1 MRISILKTLIKKE
14 IIDVIRDKKTVFAMI
29 VMPILLY
36 PILMIGMSF
45 FMQMTIEESKE
56 KTIDI
61 LVQGN
66 VTEGFLDFASEEL
79 EKARFVEESEEP
91 FYTLSFENDQ
101 VIIQYDS
108 SKDAM
113 EVSLSELKGVFQA
126 FEIQQL
132 EQAVDSAGMK
142 VNTIGEDDI
151 ILDDQATD
159 TMLMAKLMGQVLPLL
174 LIVGVILGVIYPAID
189 IVTGEKERHTLETL
203 RSLPI
208 TALEIVVSKFA
219 TIVICGLVSAM
230 LNLIS
235 IICSVGYF
243 IASLSAVGEFGFE
256 GISLSEMVVPLLIA
270 LLCLVIFAFF
280 ASAATM
286 IVVSFA
292 STFKEAQNYITPLML
307 GLMMPAYITMMP
319 TITLNSITS
328 LIPVVNI
335 SLLIREAF
343 AFKLDWSLVALVII
357 SNIAYSLFA
366 MLLLGNI
373 FNRETVLFG
382 SGKSFRLLESRK
394 EIVKGGLPGMSDA
407 FAIFAIAIVILL
419 YGGLVILEL
428 TDVVEL
434 QLVSTQA
441 IIVTVTLLYG
451 IYIKSNFKEL
461 FRFKKCSFKYFFIGI
476 PLIGVGLLITLLLQ
490 NVLLTLVPG
499 LESLLVQFQETL
511 QFDQIAIYILV
522 VAVCPAICEELLFRG
537 FILTGL
543 QVEKHPVFAIVTSSI
558 MFGIFHMN
566 VFQLITGMV
575 LGGVLGFVT
584 YKSKSI
590 YPAMAL
596 HFLNNLV
603 AVFISG

>member
-1 MRISILKTLIKKE
+1 M
-14 IIDVIRDKKTVFAMI
+14 IDVIRDKKTVFAMI

-45 FMQMTIEESKE
+45 FMQMTMEESE
-56 KTIDI
+56 QKTVDI
-61 LVQGN
+61 LVQGS
-66 VTEGFLDFASEEL
+66 VTDGFLEFAGEQL
-79 EKARFVEESEEP
+79 EQAHFVEESEAP
-91 FYTLSFENDQ
+91 FYTISFEEDQ
-101 VIIQYDS
+101 VVIQYDS

-113 EVSLSELKGVFQA
+113 EVSLSELKGVFQG
-126 FEIQQL
+126 FEIHQL
-132 EQAVDSAGMK
+132 EQALEGENIQVT
-142 VNTIGEDDI
+142 TIGQEDI
-151 ILDDQATD
+151 VLKDQATD
-159 TMLMAKLMGQVLPLL
+159 TMILAKIIGQTLPLL
-174 LIVGVILGVIYPAID
+174 LIIGVILGVIYPAID
-189 IVTGEKERHTLETL
+189 IVTGEKERQTLETL

-208 TALEIVVSKFA
+208 TSLEIVVSKFA
-219 TIVICGLVSAM
+219 AIVICGLVSAI
-230 LNLIS
+230 LNLVS

-243 IASLSAVGEFGFE
+243 IASLATVGELGFE
-256 GISLSEMVVPLLIA
+256 GIVLSEMVVPLLIA
-270 LLCLVIFAFF
+270 LLCLIIFAFF
-280 ASAATM
+280 ACATTM

-292 STFKEAQNYITPLML
+292 STFKEAQNYISPLMI

-319 TITLNSITS
+319 TVTLNSITS

-343 AFKLDWSLVALVII
+343 AFELNWSMVALVIV

-382 SGKSFRLLESRK
+382 SAKSFRLLESRK
-394 EIVKGGLPGMSDA
+394 EMTKGGLPGISDA
-407 FAIFAIAIVILL
+407 FSIFAIAIVLLL
-419 YGGLVILEL
+419 YGGVVLLQL
-428 TDVVEL
+428 TDIMEV

-441 IIVTVTLLYG
+441 MILVITLLYG
-451 IYIKSNFKEL
+451 LYIKCNFKEL
-461 FRFKKCSFKYFFIGI
+461 FQFKKCSIKYFLMGI
-476 PLIGVGLLITLLLQ
+476 PLVGAGLLITLLLQ
-490 NVLLTLVPG
+490 NLLLTLVPG
-499 LESLLVQFQETL
+499 LESLLIQFEETL
-511 QFDQIAIYILV
+511 QFNHMAIYILV
-522 VAVCPAICEELLFRG
+522 IAVCPAICEELLFRG

-566 VFQLITGMV
+566 VFQFITGMI
-575 LGGVLGFVT
+575 LGSVLGFVT

-603 AVFISG
+603 AVLISG

>member
-1 MRISILKTLIKKE
+1 MRTNILKKLIKKE
-14 IIDVIRDKKTVFAMI
+14 MIDVIRDKKTVFAMI

-45 FMQMTIEESKE
+45 FMQMTMEESE
-56 KTIDI
+56 QKTVDI
-61 LVQGN
+61 LVQGS
-66 VTEGFLDFASEEL
+66 VTDGFLEFAGEQL
-79 EKARFVEESEEP
+79 EQAHFVEESEAP
-91 FYTLSFENDQ
+91 FYTISFEEDQ
-101 VIIQYDS
+101 VVIQYDS

-113 EVSLSELKGVFQA
+113 EVSLSELKGVFQG
-126 FEIQQL
+126 FEIHQL
-132 EQAVDSAGMK
+132 EQALEGENIQVT
-142 VNTIGEDDI
+142 TIGQEDI
-151 ILDDQATD
+151 VLKDQATD
-159 TMLMAKLMGQVLPLL
+159 TMILAKIIGQTLPLL
-174 LIVGVILGVIYPAID
+174 LIIGVILGVIYPAID
-189 IVTGEKERHTLETL
+189 IVTGEKERQTLETL

-208 TALEIVVSKFA
+208 TSLEIVVSKFA
-219 TIVICGLVSAM
+219 AIVICGLVSAI
-230 LNLIS
+230 LNLVS

-243 IASLSAVGEFGFE
+243 IASLATVGELGFE
-256 GISLSEMVVPLLIA
+256 GIVLSEMVVPLLIA
-270 LLCLVIFAFF
+270 LLCLIIFAFF
-280 ASAATM
+280 ACATTM

-292 STFKEAQNYITPLML
+292 STFKEAQNYISPLMI

-319 TITLNSITS
+319 TVTLNSITS

-343 AFKLDWSLVALVII
+343 AFELNWSMVALVIV

-382 SGKSFRLLESRK
+382 SAKSFRLLESRK
-394 EIVKGGLPGMSDA
+394 EMTKGGLPGISDA
-407 FAIFAIAIVILL
+407 FSIFAIAIVLLL
-419 YGGLVILEL
+419 YGGVVLLQL
-428 TDVVEL
+428 TDIMEV

-441 IIVTVTLLYG
+441 MILVITLLYG
-451 IYIKSNFKEL
+451 LYIKCNFKEL
-461 FRFKKCSFKYFFIGI
+461 FQFKKCSIKYFLMGI
-476 PLIGVGLLITLLLQ
+476 PLVGAGLLITLLLQ
-490 NVLLTLVPG
+490 NLLLTLVPG
-499 LESLLVQFQETL
+499 LESLLIQFEETL
-511 QFDQIAIYILV
+511 QFNHMAIYILV
-522 VAVCPAICEELLFRG
+522 IAVCPAICEELLFRG

-566 VFQLITGMV
+566 VFQFITGMI
-575 LGGVLGFVT
+575 LGSVLGFVT

-603 AVFISG
+603 AVLISG

>member
-1 MRISILKTLIKKE
+1 M
-14 IIDVIRDKKTVFAMI
+14 IDVIRDKKTVFAMI

-45 FMQMTIEESKE
+45 FMQMTMEESE
-56 KTIDI
+56 QKTVDI
-61 LVQGN
+61 LVQGSI
-66 VTEGFLDFASEEL
+66 TDGFLEFAGEQL
-79 EKARFVEESEEP
+79 EQARFVEESEAP
-91 FYTLSFENDQ
+91 FYTIFFEEDQ
-101 VIIQYDS
+101 VTIQYDS

-113 EVSLSELKGVFQA
+113 EVSLSELKGVFQG
-126 FEIQQL
+126 FEIHQL
-132 EQAVDSAGMK
+132 EQALEGENVQ
-142 VNTIGEDDI
+142 VTTIGQEDI
-151 ILDDQATD
+151 VLKDQATD
-159 TMLMAKLMGQVLPLL
+159 TMILAKIIGQTLPLL
-174 LIVGVILGVIYPAID
+174 LIIGVILGVIYPAID
-189 IVTGEKERHTLETL
+189 IVTGEKERQTLETL

-208 TALEIVVSKFA
+208 TSLEIVVSKFA
-219 TIVICGLVSAM
+219 AIVICGLVSAI
-230 LNLIS
+230 LNLVS

-243 IASLSAVGEFGFE
+243 IASLATVGELGFE
-256 GISLSEMVVPLLIA
+256 GIVLSEMVVPLLIA
-270 LLCLVIFAFF
+270 LLCLIIFAFF
-280 ASAATM
+280 ASATTM

-292 STFKEAQNYITPLML
+292 STFKEAQNYISPLMI

-319 TITLNSITS
+319 TVTLNSITS

-343 AFKLDWSLVALVII
+343 AFELNWSMVALVIV

-382 SGKSFRLLESRK
+382 SAKSFRLLESRK
-394 EIVKGGLPGMSDA
+394 EMTKGGLPGISDA
-407 FAIFAIAIVILL
+407 FSIFAIAIVLLL
-419 YGGLVILEL
+419 YGGVVLLQL
-428 TDVVEL
+428 TDIMEV

-441 IIVTVTLLYG
+441 MILVITLLYG
-451 IYIKSNFKEL
+451 LYIKCNFKEL
-461 FRFKKCSFKYFFIGI
+461 FQFKKCSIKYFLMGI
-476 PLIGVGLLITLLLQ
+476 PLVGAGLLITLLLQ
-490 NVLLTLVPG
+490 NLLLTLVPG
-499 LESLLVQFQETL
+499 LESLLIQFEETL
-511 QFDQIAIYILV
+511 QFNHMAIYILV
-522 VAVCPAICEELLFRG
+522 IAVCPAICEELLFRG

-566 VFQLITGMV
+566 VFQFITGMI
-575 LGGVLGFVT
+575 LGSVLGFVT

-603 AVFISG
+603 AVLISG

>member
-66 VTEGFLDFASEEL
+66 VTEGFLDFASEQL
-79 EKARFVEESEEP
+79 EKAHFVEESEEP
-91 FYTLSFENDQ
+91 FYTLSFEDDQ

-132 EQAVDSAGMK
+132 EQLVDSAGVK

-319 TITLNSITS
+319 TITLNSITG

-343 AFKLDWSLVALVII
+343 AFQLDWSLVALVII
-357 SNIAYSLFA
+357 SNVAYSLFA

-373 FNRETVLFG
+373 FNREAALFG

-394 EIVKGGLPGMSDA
+394 EIVKGGLPGISDA

-451 IYIKSNFKEL
+451 IYIKSNFKKL
-461 FRFKKCSFKYFFIGI
+461 FHFKKCSLKYFLIGI
-476 PLIGVGLLITLLLQ
+476 PLIGIGLLITLLLQ

-511 QFDQIAIYILV
+511 QFDHIAIYILV

>member
-61 LVQGN
+61 LVQGD
-66 VTEGFLDFASEEL
+66 VTEGFLDFASEHL
-79 EKARFVEESEEP
+79 EKAHFVEESQEP
-91 FYTLSFENDQ
+91 FYTLSFEDNQ

-108 SKDAM
+108 SKDAV

-394 EIVKGGLPGMSDA
+394 EIVKGGLPGISDA

-441 IIVTVTLLYG
+441 IIVSVTFLYG

-461 FRFKKCSFKYFFIGI
+461 FHFKKCSLKYFFIGI

-543 QVEKHPVFAIVTSSI
+543 QVEKHPVFAIVTSSS